1 HPGRHPLPTR
11 RSSDLKPTHHPTH
24 SHKPTHKPTHHP
36 THSPTHSHS
45 PSPSVAPTAPS
56 TPGGGTLPVTGSET
70 SAFTVIAAAAAFLGA
85 VLIAMTR
92 RRRPARHRL
101 K

>member
-1 HPGRHPLPTR
+1 M
-11 RSSDLKPTHHPTH
+11 
-24 SHKPTHKPTHHP
+24 
-36 THSPTHSHS
+36 
-45 PSPSVAPTAPS
+45 APTAPS